1 MEIILFCVALFASII
16 GAICGIGG
24 GVIIKPVLDA
34 FGWMSVSSASFLSG
48 CTVLSMTAYSVLRER
63 HLNCMSFEARKLIPI
78 SIGAAIGGIA
88 GKALFQW
95 LILGFSSSTAGIV
108 QAVCL
113 IALVAGTVAYTLVE
127 HRIHTVHL
135 QSVFARLLVGV
146 LLGTLSAFLGI
157 GGGPFNLVALSFFF
171 SLRDKEAVISSLFI
185 ILISQISSLLMQY
198 ATQTVPDVPWS
209 MLIAMIC
216 GGLFGGMIGRRSC
229 THFSVKIGKTIFIS
243 LNLIIIGISCWNIY
257 RFLT

>member
-1 MEIILFCVALFASII
+1 MEIILFFVALFASII

-48 CTVLSMTAYSVLRER
+48 CTVLSMTAYAVLRER
-63 HLNCMSFEARKLIPI
+63 RSNCVALQAKKLIPI

-95 LILGFSSSTAGIV
+95 MLRGDSGSEAGIV

-113 IALVAGTVAYTLVE
+113 IVLVVGTIVYTLVE
-127 HRIHTVHL
+127 HRIHTFHL
-135 QSVFARLLVGV
+135 QSVFIRWLVGV
-146 LLGTLSAFLGI
+146 SLGTLSAFLGI

-171 SLRDKEAVISSLFI
+171 SLRDKEAVVSSLFI
-185 ILISQISSLLMQY
+185 ILISQISSLLMQF
-198 ATQTVPDVPWS
+198 ATRTVPDVSWT
-209 MLIAMIC
+209 MLVAMIC
-216 GGLFGGMIGRRSC
+216 GGIFGGMIGRMSC
-229 THFSVKIGKTIFIS
+229 NHLSVKNGKTIFIS

-257 RFLT
+257 RFLI

>member
-1 MEIILFCVALFASII
+1 MEIILFLVALFASII

-34 FGWMSVSSASFLSG
+34 FGWMTVSGASFLSG
-48 CTVLSMTAYSVLRER
+48 CTVLSMTAYAVLRER
-63 HLNCMSFEARKLIPI
+63 RSKCVALQAKKLIPI

-95 LILGFSSSTAGIV
+95 MLRGDSGSAAGIV

-113 IALVAGTVAYTLVE
+113 IVLVVGTIAYTLVE
-127 HRIHTVHL
+127 HRIHTFHL
-135 QSVFARLLVGV
+135 QSVFIRWLVGV
-146 LLGTLSAFLGI
+146 SLGMLSAFLGI
-157 GGGPFNLVALSFFF
+157 GGGPFNLVVLSFFF

-185 ILISQISSLLMQY
+185 ILISQLSSVMTQV
-198 ATQTVPDVPWS
+198 ATRTVPDVSWT
-209 MLIAMIC
+209 MLVAMIF
-216 GGLFGGMIGRRSC
+216 GGVFGGMIGRKSC
-229 THFSVKIGKTIFIS
+229 NLLSVKNRKTIFIS

-257 RFLT
+257 RFLI